1 MDGTGFLFSD
11 RLNYGWW
18 WLVWFSWSSCCFVL
32 LGWHQRWGSDGQ
44 LAVSILKWI
53 QYDIME
59 YECWCNMNGIWT
71 GYEHIRSLN
80 FADFFFKVNLK
91 WPQRITWSPC
101 PGWPGASRESGK
113 RLWKMQREVAVYLGS
128 QWARPQGEPEIQRWF
143 FLCGCDWLPLIH
155 ILLEGLEGHLTSMFL
170 FLKCFSSLYEN
181 WYMNT
186 VVTVSTYQIST
197 QCCLN
202 LLLCA
207 RSSFLQVLEPF
218 RAKCGWHWL
227 ENCYSRGKDWWKS
240 DEVVPLQGGV
250 AFGKQPD
257 SWCSQYKWQICMHW

>member
-1 MDGTGFLFSD
+1 
-11 RLNYGWW
+11 
-18 WLVWFSWSSCCFVL
+18 
-32 LGWHQRWGSDGQ
+32 
-44 LAVSILKWI
+44 
-53 QYDIME
+53 
-59 YECWCNMNGIWT
+59 MNGIWIE
-71 GYEHIRSLN
+71 YEHIMSLN
-80 FADFFFKVNLK
+80 FADVVSWWISNDPRGSLEV
-91 WPQRITWSPC
+91 PALAGQVL
-101 PGWPGASRESGK
+101 RESRGSVYEKCSGK
-113 RLWKMQREVAVYLGS
+113 LLCILDPNGHGHGENQRSKDV
-128 QWARPQGEPEIQRWF
+128 
-143 FLCGCDWLPLIH
+143 FLCGCEWLHLIH
-155 ILLEGLEGHLTSMFL
+155 TLLEGLEGHLTSMFL

-186 VVTVSTYQIST
+186 MVTVSTYQIGT

-202 LLLCA
+202 LFLCA